1 MIITVVGKKAKVIFP
16 YDAQKEDELT
26 LKVGDIVDILG
37 TREDGWWSGQLG
49 DKEGYFPF
57 NYVEMVANEDVTQA
71 NSSAVET
78 KYSQSGWWLSRVN
91 INKLF
96 VYIQTELYSS

>member
-1 MIITVVGKKAKVIFP
+1 MIITVVGKKAKVIFS

-37 TREDGWWSGQLG
+37 TWENGWWNGQLG
-49 DKEGYFPF
+49 NKEGCFPS
-57 NYVEMVANEDVTQA
+57 NYVEMIANEDVTQA

-78 KYSQSGWWLSRVN
+78 KYSNSGWWLS
-91 INKLF
+91 
-96 VYIQTELYSS
+96 